1 MKFKVKQQQDK
12 TIVQALIFKNEELV
26 ERELNTISLNAA
38 KNFLRPTLKKRSFI
52 YHYTI
57 DFVGPRSVPLSQYLR
72 NVISKQ
78 TFYHILSQIVSVV
91 NYLQTSNMSLKNLV
105 LDFRYIFINI
115 NTNELFFIY
124 LPLLSNN
131 VSVDMIGFLGTFLH
145 STNPDRNENNGYLN
159 EFSAFLQTQTTFS
172 VSSFRNYICSK
183 DQAAAAQLKRL
194 MNGQSGFITDK
205 RIDYYG
211 HYGENQPYRNSQA
224 PQRNQMQEEGTTL
237 LQNSFQDFDFGA
249 DADDIGT
256 TLLSNDSEEEGTTV
270 LNQTQT
276 YNQRQFPYLI
286 RLTTNERIEINKPV
300 FRLGKERNY
309 VDYFISNNGA
319 VSRSHADI
327 ITKSGHYYV
336 MDLHTTNFTY
346 INNSM
351 VPENTEVE
359 IFDGNMLKL
368 ANEEFEFHV
377 Q

>member
-78 TFYHILSQIVSVV
+78 NFYHILSQIVSVV

-131 VSVDMIGFLGTFLH
+131 VSVDMIGFLGT
-145 STNPDRNENNGYLN
+145 
-159 EFSAFLQTQTTFS
+159 
-172 VSSFRNYICSK
+172 YICSK

>member
-1 MKFKVKQQQDK
+1 
-12 TIVQALIFKNEELV
+12 
-26 ERELNTISLNAA
+26 
-38 KNFLRPTLKKRSFI
+38 
-52 YHYTI
+52 
-57 DFVGPRSVPLSQYLR
+57 
-72 NVISKQ
+72 
-78 TFYHILSQIVSVV
+78 
-91 NYLQTSNMSLKNLV
+91 
-105 LDFRYIFINI
+105 
-115 NTNELFFIY
+115 
-124 LPLLSNN
+124 
-131 VSVDMIGFLGTFLH
+131 
-145 STNPDRNENNGYLN
+145 
-159 EFSAFLQTQTTFS
+159 
-172 VSSFRNYICSK
+172 
-183 DQAAAAQLKRL
+183 
-194 MNGQSGFITDK
+194 
-205 RIDYYG
+205 
-211 HYGENQPYRNSQA
+211 
-224 PQRNQMQEEGTTL
+224 MQEEGTTL